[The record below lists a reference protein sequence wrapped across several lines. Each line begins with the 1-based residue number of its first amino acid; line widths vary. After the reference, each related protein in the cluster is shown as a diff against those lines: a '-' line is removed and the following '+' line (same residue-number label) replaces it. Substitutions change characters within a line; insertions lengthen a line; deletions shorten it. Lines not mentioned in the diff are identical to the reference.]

1 MDYAVVNILDYME
14 LIGEESVVDVL
25 SSFSCPKNKEIE
37 NFFRNNAAKRKMSI
51 TYLLLDEYSRVL
63 AIFAIT
69 HKAVQIWEKN
79 LSSTLQKKIQR
90 YAQKNENTDEY
101 ALSAFLIGQ
110 FGKNYHH
117 KDAPV
122 PDGGKMMEA
131 VLTILKHVQREIG
144 GGVVYLECEEKP
156 ELLNFYQNEKNRF
169 RKFGE
174 RLSEKENVNYIQ
186 MLRIL

>member
-1 MDYAVVNILDYME
+1 MA
-14 LIGEESVVDVL
+14 
-25 SSFSCPKNKEIE
+25 
-37 NFFRNNAAKRKMSI
+37 
-51 TYLLLDEYSRVL
+51 
-63 AIFAIT
+63 
-69 HKAVQIWEKN
+69 
-79 LSSTLQKKIQR
+79 
-90 YAQKNENTDEY
+90 
-101 ALSAFLIGQ
+101 
-110 FGKNYHH
+110 
-117 KDAPV
+117 
-122 PDGGKMMEA
+122 EA

>member
-1 MDYAVVNILDYME
+1 
-14 LIGEESVVDVL
+14 
-25 SSFSCPKNKEIE
+25 
-37 NFFRNNAAKRKMSI
+37 MSI

-69 HKAVQIWEKN
+69 HKAVQIWGKN
-79 LSSTLQKKIQR
+79 LSSTLQ
-90 YAQKNENTDEY
+90 
-101 ALSAFLIGQ
+101 
-110 FGKNYHH
+110 
-117 KDAPV
+117 DAPV

>member
-37 NFFRNNAAKRKMSI
+37 NFVRNNAVEFAKRKMSI

-69 HKAVQIWEKN
+69 HKAVQIWGKN

-90 YAQKNENTDEY
+90 YAQKNEKTDEY

-110 FGKNYHH
+110 FGK
-117 KDAPV
+117 K
-122 PDGGKMMEA
+122 
-131 VLTILKHVQREIG
+131 
-144 GGVVYLECEEKP
+144 
-156 ELLNFYQNEKNRF
+156 
-169 RKFGE
+169 
-174 RLSEKENVNYIQ
+174 LSA
-186 MLRIL
+186 